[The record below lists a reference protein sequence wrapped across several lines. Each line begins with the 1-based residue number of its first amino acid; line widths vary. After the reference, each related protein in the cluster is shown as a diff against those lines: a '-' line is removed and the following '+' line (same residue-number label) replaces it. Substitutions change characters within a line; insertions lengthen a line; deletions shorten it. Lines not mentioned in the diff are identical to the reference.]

1 MKIIL
6 HIGQSKTGTSAIQAY
21 LTINK
26 EKLLEQGFYFPMIRA
41 SGIQLNSGSHNS
53 LADAVTGKKSF
64 PYVEHTNFLNECI
77 SHAEKNNIETILFS
91 AEHFFGGEPR
101 IWNLKSVNEY
111 MPLYAEKVKKV
122 KKWLSGHD
130 VSIIL
135 YLRPQVD
142 WLASSVGQC
151 VKHEKLITQKEI
163 FKTDEMVFEL
173 LKPLLDYNKLANIW
187 GDAFGF
193 DAVQIGIYNKSSLI
207 SGDAVSDFLYRI
219 GADRSQLPAP
229 PRQSVNRSFSAIQI
243 AVKRVLNATKKTKH
257 QERVAISCLESISDR
272 LDSEPHKID
281 LELAQRIKK
290 DLSQDNEQMCLS
302 FKLPREILPV
312 STGHYVKESASIS
325 ENQVKAALEVY
336 KHQRGKIKYTI
347 MEYNLIARQFLRDN
361 LPALHAVLHRVKWRI
376 SRWRNEK

>member
-1 MKIIL
+1 M
-6 HIGQSKTGTSAIQAY
+6 ARA
-21 LTINK
+21 
-26 EKLLEQGFYFPMIRA
+26 GFYYPPIKA
-41 SGIQLNSGSHNS
+41 AGIELNAGSHNS
-53 LADAVTGKKSF
+53 VADAVMGKKSF
-64 PYVEHTNFLNECI
+64 PSVDARAFLSE
-77 SHAEKNNIETILFS
+77 STLEAERLGAHSMVIS

-101 IWNLKSVNEY
+101 VWDLKSADEY
-111 MPLYAEKVKKV
+111 MPLYAEKVEKV
-122 KKWLSGHD
+122 KQWLRGHD

-151 VKHEKLITQKEI
+151 VKHEKLITQNEI
-163 FKTDEMVFEL
+163 FKTDEKIFEL

-207 SGDAVSDFLYRI
+207 SGDAVSDFLNRI
-219 GADRSQLPAP
+219 GADRTQLPAP

-272 LDSEPHKID
+272 LNSESHKID

-302 FKLPREILPV
+302 FKIPKEILPV
-312 STGHYVKESASIS
+312 STGHYVKESTSIS

-336 KHQRGKIKYTI
+336 KHQRGKIKYTV

-376 SRWRNEK
+376 SRW